1 MRPLRLALLS
11 LALLLGCAASRSA
24 APTGAQKAAVAS
36 AAATEPR
43 ALLWAITRPGAP
55 DHPLYLTGSIHVGKP
70 DLFAF
75 APSIEAAFARST
87 ALVVELD
94 PEAMD
99 PKTARAIVARLGVT
113 APPVQGLSASLAP
126 ETRAL
131 LPAGLASVGLTPAA
145 VESMRPWLLAMT
157 LSVMELNK
165 AGFSPESGID
175 LLLLRRAR
183 GHKAIVE
190 LETMEGQLRAMAGL
204 PAEVQDLMVRSTL
217 REAPLTAALFAR
229 IASAWER
236 GDADAIAEV
245 VFEDAKDPGFAPL
258 YDAFLLAR
266 NRRMAASLADLLHKP
281 GTYFVAVGAGHVV
294 GPEGIPALLA
304 RKGFTVQQM
313 PRAAAAAAVPRAG

>member
-1 MRPLRLALLS
+1 MRLLRLALLP
-11 LALLLGCAASRSA
+11 LAFLLGCAAPRA
-24 APTGAQKAAVAS
+24 AVPPGAQKPAAAS
-36 AAATEPR
+36 ATASEPR
-43 ALLWAITRPGAP
+43 ALLWAVTRPGAP

-94 PEAMD
+94 PEAVD
-99 PKTARAIVARLGVT
+99 PKTARAIVARLGVA
-113 APPVQGLSASLAP
+113 APPAKGLTASLEP

-131 LPAGLASVGLTPAA
+131 LPNGLASVGLTPAA

-165 AGFSPESGID
+165 AGFSAESGID

-204 PAEVQDLMVRSTL
+204 PAEVQDLLVRSTL
-217 REAPLTAALFAR
+217 REAPLTAVLFAR
-229 IASAWER
+229 MAAAWDR
-236 GDADAIAEV
+236 GDPDAIAEV
-245 VFEDAKDPGFAPL
+245 VFEDAKDPRFAPL

-266 NRRMAASLADLLHKP
+266 NRNMAESLAALLDKP

-304 RKGFTVQQM
+304 RKGLTVQQM
-313 PRAAAAAAVPRAG
+313 PRAAAVAPGG